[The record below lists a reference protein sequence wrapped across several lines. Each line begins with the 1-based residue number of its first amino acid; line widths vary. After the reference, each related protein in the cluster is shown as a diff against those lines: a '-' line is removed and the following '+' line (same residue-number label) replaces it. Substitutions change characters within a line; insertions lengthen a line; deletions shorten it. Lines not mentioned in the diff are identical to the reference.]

1 MEDWSQPT
9 LQEGASQEVA
19 LRETHLSDQLAGANN
34 QIEMLAESLADL
46 ELAFEDRGWDRL
58 AVNATREFSPEGLR
72 RARELCRVMTVANP
86 LLKRGL
92 GLRKAYV
99 WGQGVGISVRDKGDK
114 GQDVNAVVQSFLDDP
129 FVKKTF
135 SGTQAH
141 EEMEQAAFTDGD
153 LFLALFTSKLT
164 GKVQPR
170 WLPVDEITD
179 IIHDPQDQI
188 SVWYFRREYVER
200 TIVNGMTAQATRTV
214 YYPALGYEPQLK
226 PPTINGHDVLWD
238 APVRMVSVNRPSGS
252 SRGVPDAFAAIAWAR
267 HYKEFLEQWATL
279 MRALARYAWQ
289 TKTRGDRA
297 KAVAA
302 KIGTAPP
309 LTRETIRD
317 GNLAGAGS
325 HVVSDPNTSLEAIP
339 KTGATID
346 ADSGRPLAAMVATA
360 LEVPV
365 TMLLGDPGVSG
376 ARATAQTLDQP
387 TELGFQ
393 LRQELWAEFKIDVL
407 NHVIDWAIRA
417 PKGELK
423 GKVGRDGDR
432 VTAELPDE
440 DDRTIDISWPEFESL
455 PVDILVK
462 AIAEASAWLPPLTVA
477 RLVADALK
485 IDNVDELLSELT
497 DEQGNFKDPAM
508 NAGQAATNA
517 FRKGQDPAALLNG
530 QPQDQP
536 APDVKPPAKKPP
548 KA

>member
-1 MEDWSQPT
+1 MEDWTQPT

-34 QIEMLAESLADL
+34 TIEILAESLADL

-99 WGQGVGISVRDKGDK
+99 WGQGVGISVRDQGDT
-114 GQDVNAVVQSFLDDP
+114 GQDVNAVVQAFLDDP

-153 LFLALFTSKLT
+153 LFLALFTSRLT

-179 IIHDPQDQI
+179 IIHDPDDQI
-188 SVWYFRREYVER
+188 SDWYYRREYTER
-200 TIVNGMTAQATRTV
+200 TIVDGMVRERIRTV

-226 PPTINGHDVLWD
+226 PPTINGYDVLWD

-297 KAVAA
+297 KQVAA
-302 KIGTAPP
+302 KQAAAPTTDP
-309 LTRETIRD
+309 RG
-317 GNLAGAGS
+317 GNPAGVGAS
-325 HVVSDPNTSLEAIP
+325 VINDPNTTLEAIP

-376 ARATAQTLDQP
+376 ARATAATLDQP

-393 LRQELWAEFKIDVL
+393 LRQELWAEFKTDVL

-417 PKGELK
+417 PKGALK
-423 GKVGRDGDR
+423 GKISRDGDR
-432 VTAELPDE
+432 VIAELPDE

-455 PVDILVK
+455 PVDVLVK
-462 AIAEASAWLPPLTVA
+462 AIIEASAWLPPLTVA

-485 IDNVDELLSELT
+485 IDNVDELLAELV
-497 DEQGNFKDPAM
+497 DDQGNFVDPAM
-508 NAGQAATNA
+508 SAGQAATNA
-517 FRKGQDPAALLNG
+517 FRRGQDPAAALNG
-530 QPQDQP
+530 GDPNE
-536 APDVKPPAKKPP
+536 PPGDESDD
-548 KA
+548 

>member
-1 MEDWSQPT
+1 MASWIQPT
-9 LQEGASQEVA
+9 LEEAASQEVS
-19 LRETHLSDQLAGANN
+19 LRETHLSDQLAASNN

-46 ELAFEDRGWDRL
+46 ELAFEDRGWERL
-58 AVNATREFSPEGLR
+58 AVNASREFSPEGLR

-99 WGQGVGISVRDKGDK
+99 WGQGVGISVRDKGDQ
-114 GQDVNAVVQSFLDDP
+114 GQDVNAVVQDFLDDP

-153 LFLALFTSKLT
+153 LFLALFTSRLT

-170 WLPVDEITD
+170 WVPVDEISG

-188 SVWYFRREYVER
+188 SVWYFKREYVER
-200 TIVNGMTAQATRTV
+200 TIVDGVTRERIRTV
-214 YYPALGYEPQLK
+214 YYPALGYEPQLR
-226 PPTINGHDVLWD
+226 PPTIDGYDVLWD

-252 SRGVPDAFAAIAWAR
+252 SRGVPDAFAAVAWAR

-279 MRALARYAWQ
+279 MRALARYAWK
-289 TKTRGDRA
+289 TKTRGDRV
-297 KAVAA
+297 KTVAA
-302 KIGTAPP
+302 KVAAAPTTDYRGGNPAGVGATA
-309 LTRETIRD
+309 
-317 GNLAGAGS
+317 NM
-325 HVVSDPNTSLEAIP
+325 DPNTDLEAIP

-365 TMLLGDPGVSG
+365 TMLLGDPGVTG

-393 LRQELWAEFKIDVL
+393 LRQELWAEFMTDVL

-417 PKGELK
+417 PKGALK
-423 GKVGRDGDR
+423 GTQQRDGDR
-432 VTAELPDE
+432 IVAELPDN

-462 AIAEASAWLPPLTVA
+462 AIAESSPWLPPLVVA
-477 RLVADALK
+477 RLVAEALK
-485 IDNVDELLSELT
+485 IDNVDELLADLV
-497 DEQGNFKDPAM
+497 DEAGNFVDPAM
-508 NAGQAATNA
+508 SAGQAATDA
-517 FRKGQDPAALLNG
+517 FRRGQDPAAALNG
-530 QPQDQP
+530 GQQDP
-536 APDVKPPAKKPP
+536 PPDTQQE
-548 KA
+548 

>member
-19 LRETHLSDQLAGANN
+19 LREVHLSDQLAASNN
-34 QIEMLAESLADL
+34 TIEMLAESLADL

-99 WGQGVGISVRDKGDK
+99 WGQGVGISGRDKGDEA
-114 GQDVNAVVQSFLDDP
+114 QDVNAVVQDFLDDP

-153 LFLALFTSKLT
+153 LFLALFTSRLT

-188 SVWYFRREYVER
+188 SDWFYKREYVER
-200 TIVNGMTAQATRTV
+200 TVDGGMTRERIRTV
-214 YYPALGYEPQLK
+214 YYPALGYEPLGGSK
-226 PPTINGHDVLWD
+226 PRYINGAEVMWN

-252 SRGVPDAFAAIAWAR
+252 SRGVPDAFAAVAWAR

-297 KAVAA
+297 KTVAA
-302 KIGTAPP
+302 KVGAAP
-309 LTRETIRD
+309 TTEVRG
-317 GNLAGAGS
+317 GNQAGVGA
-325 HVVSDPNTSLEAIP
+325 HIVTDPNTTLEAIP

-346 ADSGRPLAAMVATA
+346 SDSGRPLAAMVATA

-365 TMLLGDPGVSG
+365 TMLLGDPGVTG
-376 ARATAQTLDQP
+376 ARATAATLDQP

-393 LRQELWAEFKIDVL
+393 LRQELWAELKIDVL

-417 PKGELK
+417 PKGALK
-423 GKVGRDGDR
+423 GKISRDGNR
-432 VTAELPDE
+432 VVAELPDE

-455 PVDILVK
+455 PVDVLIK

-485 IDNVDELLSELT
+485 IDNVDEVLSELT
-497 DEQGNFKDPAM
+497 DEAGNWVPPDA
-508 NAGQAATNA
+508 NAGQAAVDA
-517 FRKGQDPAALLNG
+517 FRKGKDPAALLNG
-530 QPQDQP
+530 EPQD
-536 APDVKPPAKKPP
+536 PPPEPKQKPP